1 MKENVKSRLDEI
13 KSAFPH
19 EEKQIQK
26 AETLAALI
34 KEIRYNFVRYCYNK
48 MLTTEIINRFHEF
61 NDNEIYAD
69 CNAYKGY
76 VLLSAD
82 ADFEIVGSTEVVAIN
97 NAKVIAYKGVK
108 VIAYDDVEVISNSA
122 LVIAKDYSYV
132 RASSYSEVYAYD
144 NTDIDAYGNS
154 CINSYGETNIHAHDD
169 VHIMMYNA
177 DYVWATDNVYIK
189 SLFKPKKICLHNAAI
204 NYAQQEHK
212 VYYSSSSPLKFEKT
226 K

>member
-1 MKENVKSRLDEI
+1 MEENKKSRLEEI
-13 KSAFPH
+13 KSAFPN

-26 AETLAALI
+26 AETLADLI
-34 KEIRYNFVRYCYNK
+34 KEIRYNFVHYCYNK
-48 MLTTEIINRFHEF
+48 VLTSEIINRFHEF
-61 NDNEIYAD
+61 NENEIYAD
-69 CNAYKGY
+69 YNAVKGH

-97 NAKVIAYKGVK
+97 NAKVTAYRGVK
-108 VIAYDDVEVISNSA
+108 VTAFNDVEVVSYSA
-122 LVIAKDYSYV
+122 YVIAKEYSYV
-132 RASSYSEVYAYD
+132 KAYSYSNVDAYD
-144 NTDIDAYGNS
+144 NADIDAYDNS
-154 CINSYGETNIHAHDD
+154 CIVSYGETNIHAHND
-169 VHIMMYNA
+169 VHIMLHNY

-189 SLFKPKKICLHNAAI
+189 SLFKPKKMWLRNAAI

>member
-1 MKENVKSRLDEI
+1 MEENKKSRLEEI
-13 KSAFPH
+13 KSAFPN

-34 KEIRYNFVRYCYNK
+34 KEIRCNFVRYCYNK
-48 MLTTEIINRFHEF
+48 VLTTEIINRFHEF

-69 CNAYKGY
+69 YNAVKGH
-76 VLLSAD
+76 VLLSTD
-82 ADFEIVGSTEVVAIN
+82 ADFEVVGSTEVVAIN
-97 NAKVIAYKGVK
+97 NAKVTAYNGVT
-108 VIAYDDVEVISNSA
+108 VRAFNDAEVDSYNA
-122 LVIAKDYSYV
+122 FVIAKDNSYV
-132 RASSYSEVYAYD
+132 KAYAYSIVNAYD
-144 NTDIDAYGNS
+144 NADIDAYDNA
-154 CINSYGETNIHAHDD
+154 CINSYGETNIHAHND
-169 VHIMMYNA
+169 VHIMLHNS

-189 SLFKPKKICLHNAAI
+189 SLFKPKKMWLHNAAI

>member
-1 MKENVKSRLDEI
+1 MEENVKRLEEI

-19 EEKQIQK
+19 DEKQIQK
-26 AETLAALI
+26 AETLSDLM
-34 KEIRYNFVRYCYNK
+34 KEIRYSFIHYCYNK
-48 MLTTEIINRFHEF
+48 VLTTEIINRFHEF
-61 NDNEIYAD
+61 NYNDIYAD
-69 CNAYKGY
+69 CNAVKGH
-76 VLLSAD
+76 VLLTTD

-97 NAKVIAYKGVK
+97 NAKVTAHKGV
-108 VIAYDDVEVISNSA
+108 VVHAFNDAEVVSYSSF
-122 LVIAKDYSYV
+122 VIAKEYSHV
-132 RASSYSEVYAYD
+132 IAHLYSHVDAYD
-144 NTDIDAYGNS
+144 NTDIDAYDNA

-169 VHIMMYNA
+169 VHIMLYNS

-189 SLFKPKKICLHNAAI
+189 SLFKPKKMWLRNAAI

>member
-1 MKENVKSRLDEI
+1 MEENVKSRLDEI

-19 EEKQIQK
+19 DEKQIQK
-26 AETLAALI
+26 AETLADLI

-48 MLTTEIINRFHEF
+48 VLTTEIINRFHEF

-76 VLLSAD
+76 VLLSAN
-82 ADFEIVGSTEVVAIN
+82 ANFTIVGSTEVVAMN
-97 NAKVIAYKGVK
+97 NAKLTAYRGVIVRAYND
-108 VIAYDDVEVISNSA
+108 AEVISYGA
-122 LVIAKDYSYV
+122 CVITKEYSYV
-132 RASSYSEVYAYD
+132 KAHLYSIVKAYD
-144 NTDIDAYGNS
+144 NTVIDAYDNA
-154 CINSYGETNIHAHDD
+154 CINSYGETNIHAHND
-169 VHIMMYNA
+169 VHIMLYNS

-189 SLFKPKKICLHNAAI
+189 SLFKPKKMWLHNAAI

>member
-1 MKENVKSRLDEI
+1 MEENVKRFEEI

-19 EEKQIQK
+19 DEKQIQK

-34 KEIRYNFVRYCYNK
+34 KEIRCNFVRYCYNK
-48 MLTTEIINRFHEF
+48 VLTTEIINRFPEF

-69 CNAYKGY
+69 YNAVKGH
-76 VLLSAD
+76 VLLSTD
-82 ADFEIVGSTEVVAIN
+82 ADFAIVGSAEVVAIN
-97 NAKVIAYKGVK
+97 NAKVTAYRGV
-108 VIAYDDVEVISNSA
+108 VVHSFNDAEVISYSA
-122 LVIAKDYSYV
+122 CVIAKEYSYV
-132 RASSYSEVYAYD
+132 RAYSYSHVDAYG
-144 NTDIDAYGNS
+144 NTDIDAYDNS
-154 CINSYGETNIHAHDD
+154 YIVSYGETNIHAHND
-169 VHIMMYNA
+169 VHIMLHNS

-189 SLFKPKKICLHNAAI
+189 SLFKPKKMWLHNAAI

>member
-1 MKENVKSRLDEI
+1 MEENIKRLEEI

-26 AETLAALI
+26 AETLADLI
-34 KEIRYNFVRYCYNK
+34 KEIRYNFIHYCYNK
-48 MLTTEIINRFHEF
+48 VLTSEIINRFPEF

-69 CNAYKGY
+69 CTAYKGH

-97 NAKVIAYKGVK
+97 NAKVTAHKGV
-108 VIAYDDVEVISNSA
+108 VVHAFNDAEVVSYSSF
-122 LVIAKDYSYV
+122 VIAKEYSYV
-132 RASSYSEVYAYD
+132 IAHLYSHVDAYD
-144 NTDIDAYGNS
+144 NADIDAYDNA
-154 CINSYGETNIHAHDD
+154 CINSYGETNIHAHND
-169 VHIMMYNA
+169 VHIMLHNA

-189 SLFKPKKICLHNAAI
+189 SLFKPKKMWLRNAAI

-212 VYYSSSSPLKFEKT
+212 IYYSSSSPLKFEKT

>member
-1 MKENVKSRLDEI
+1 MEENVKRLEEI

-19 EEKQIQK
+19 DEKQIQK
-26 AETLAALI
+26 AETLADLI

-48 MLTTEIINRFHEF
+48 VLTSEIINRFHEF
-61 NDNEIYAD
+61 NDNDIYAD
-69 CNAYKGY
+69 CNAYKGH

-97 NAKVIAYKGVK
+97 NAKVTAHKSV
-108 VIAYDDVEVISNSA
+108 VVHAFDDAEVVSYSSF
-122 LVIAKDYSYV
+122 VIAKEYSHV
-132 RASSYSEVYAYD
+132 IAHLYSHVDAYD
-144 NTDIDAYGNS
+144 NADIDAYDNA
-154 CINSYGETNIHAHDD
+154 CINSYGETNIHAHND
-169 VHIMMYNA
+169 VHIMLHNS

-189 SLFKPKKICLHNAAI
+189 SLFKPKKMWLHNAAI

>member
-1 MKENVKSRLDEI
+1 MEENVKRLEEI
-13 KSAFPH
+13 KSAFPKDA
-19 EEKQIQK
+19 ELIQK
-26 AETLAALI
+26 AETLSDLI
-34 KEIRYNFVRYCYNK
+34 REIRYSFIHYCYNK
-48 MLTTEIINRFHEF
+48 VLTTEIINRFHEF

-69 CNAYKGY
+69 CNAFKGR

-97 NAKVIAYKGVK
+97 NAKVTAHKSV
-108 VIAYDDVEVISNSA
+108 VVHAFNDVEVVSYGA
-122 LVIAKDYSYV
+122 LVVAKEYSHVIAHLYSHV
-132 RASSYSEVYAYD
+132 DAYD
-144 NTDIDAYGNS
+144 NTDIDAYDNS
-154 CINSYGETNIHAHDD
+154 CINSYGETNIHAHND
-169 VHIMMYNA
+169 VHIMLHNS

-189 SLFKPKKICLHNAAI
+189 SLFKPKKMWLRNAAI

>member
-1 MKENVKSRLDEI
+1 MEENVKSRLDEI

-19 EEKQIQK
+19 DEKQIQK
-26 AETLAALI
+26 AETLADLI

-48 MLTTEIINRFHEF
+48 VLTTEIINRFHEF

-69 CNAYKGY
+69 YNAVKGH
-76 VLLSAD
+76 VLLSTD
-82 ADFEIVGSTEVVAIN
+82 ANFEIVGSTEVVAIN
-97 NAKVIAYKGVK
+97 NTKVIAYRGV
-108 VIAYDDVEVISNSA
+108 VVHAFNDVEVVSYSA
-122 LVIAKDYSYV
+122 YVIAKEYSYV
-132 RASSYSEVYAYD
+132 KAYSYSRVDAYD
-144 NTDIDAYGNS
+144 NTDIDAYDNS
-154 CINSYGETNIHAHDD
+154 CINSYGETNIHAHND
-169 VHIMMYNA
+169 VHIMLHNA

-212 VYYSSSSPLKFEKT
+212 VYYSSSSTLKFEKT